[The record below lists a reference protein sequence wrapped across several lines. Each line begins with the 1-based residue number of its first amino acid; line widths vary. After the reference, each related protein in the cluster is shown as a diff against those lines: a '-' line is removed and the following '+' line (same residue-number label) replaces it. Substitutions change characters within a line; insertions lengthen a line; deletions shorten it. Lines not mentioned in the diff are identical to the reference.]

1 MFRTFLTT
9 TAVIAIATPLV
20 AHPVEHRAA
29 PAAMTTALPASNPFA
44 KPSTLPFQAPDFA
57 SIKDSDYLPAMIAG
71 MVQQKAEV
79 MAIANQKAA
88 PTFDNTLA
96 AMERSGTLLER
107 AQLAFSAVQGANTND
122 ALDAVDTKTS
132 PLLAAHRDFIFLNPK
147 LFARVQSL
155 YHRQASLGLD
165 TEQAKLLQVTYGQFV
180 HSGALLSPAKQAE
193 LKKLNLRIGTLQ
205 TAFGQKLLAATK
217 AGAVHFSDKAALAGL
232 SDEAIASA
240 AQAAKDR
247 KLDGY
252 VLTLQ
257 NTTQQ
262 PAMESLTDRASREAL
277 FKASVNRASM
287 GGANDTRPL
296 ISEIAQLRAQQA
308 SLLGYPNY
316 AAYAL
321 YDQMAKTPEAA
332 IGFIDRLAPAISS
345 RQRQEAAD
353 IQALVDR
360 HAKAAGKASFKAQ
373 PWDWQFYSEQIRKE
387 RYDLDGDAL
396 KPYFE
401 INKVLTDGVF
411 YAAHRLYGLNF
422 TERTDIP
429 TWTSG
434 MRVFEVKEES
444 GKHLGLMMFDFYKR
458 DNKSGGA
465 WMSNLVTQSYLRGTN
480 PVIYNVTN
488 FAKPAAGKP
497 ALISFDDVTTMFHE
511 FGHALHGL
519 FAAQTYPTLSG
530 TATARDWV
538 EFPSQFNENW
548 ALEPSVLSH
557 YAVNYQTGTPIPQA
571 LVDKISKA
579 RTFNQGF
586 NFGETVEAAKLDLD
600 WHSLAVTAPRQ
611 DADAFEAK
619 ALAAGGF
626 DAADVPPRYKSPYF
640 RHIWSNGYS
649 AGYYAYIWTQMLDHD
664 AYNWFETHGGLTR
677 ANGQRF
683 RDLVLSRGNTIEL
696 GTMYRNFTGRD
707 PDVAPMLRFHGLTP
721 AGVASTGGQ

>member
-1 MFRTFLTT
+1 M
-9 TAVIAIATPLV
+9 TA
-20 AHPVEHRAA
+20 
-29 PAAMTTALPASNPFA
+29 ALPASNPFA

-155 YHRQASLGLD
+155 YNRQASLGLD

-287 GGANDTRPL
+287 GGTNDTRPL

-316 AAYAL
+316 AAYEL

>member
-1 MFRTFLTT
+1 MFRTLLAA
-9 TAVIAIATPLV
+9 TAVIAIATPL
-20 AHPVEHRAA
+20 AAAPVKHRAA
-29 PAAMTTALPASNPFA
+29 PAGTPAALSASNPFA
-44 KPSTLPFQAPDFA
+44 KPSRLPFLAPDFA
-57 SIKDSDYLPAMIAG
+57 RIKDSDYLPAMLAG
-71 MVQQKAEV
+71 MAQQKAEV

-88 PTFDNTLA
+88 PTFDNTLG
-96 AMERSGTLLER
+96 AMERAGQLLER
-107 AQLAFSAVQGANTND
+107 TQLAFSAVQSANTND
-122 ALDAVDTKTS
+122 ALDAVDTRTS

-147 LFARVQSL
+147 LFARVKSL
-155 YHRQASLGLD
+155 HARQASLNLD
-165 TEQAKLLQVTYGQFV
+165 AEQAKLLQVTYDQFV
-180 HSGALLSPAKQAE
+180 HSGAQLSPAKQAE

-217 AGAVHFSDKAALAGL
+217 AGALYVTDKATLAGL
-232 SDEAIASA
+232 SDEAVAAA

-262 PAMESLTDRASREAL
+262 PLLDSLTNRATREAL
-277 FKASVNRASM
+277 FKASVNRASR

-296 ISEIAQLRAQQA
+296 IAEIAQLRAKQA
-308 SLLGYPNY
+308 ALLGYPNF

-321 YDQMAKTPEAA
+321 YDQMARTPEAA
-332 IGFIDRLAPAISS
+332 IGFIDRLAPAISA

-360 HAKAAGKASFKAQ
+360 QAKAAGQASFKAQ

-411 YAAHRLYGLNF
+411 YAAHQLYGLNF

-465 WMSNLVTQSYLRGTN
+465 WMSNLVNQSYLRGTT

-488 FAKPAAGKP
+488 FAKPAPGKP

-548 ALEPSVLSH
+548 ALEPSVLRH
-557 YAVNYQTGTPIPQA
+557 YAVDYRSGAPIPQA
-571 LVDKISKA
+571 LVDKIGKA

-586 NFGETVEAAKLDLD
+586 DFGETVEAAKLDLD

-626 DAADVPPRYKSPYF
+626 DTADVPPRYKSPYF

-649 AGYYAYIWTQMLDHD
+649 AAYYAYIWTQMLDHD
-664 AYNWFETHGGLTR
+664 AYSWFEQNGGLTR

-683 RDLVLSRGNTIEL
+683 RDLVLSRGNTIEP
-696 GTMYRNFTGRD
+696 GTMYKNFTGRD
-707 PDVAPMLRFHGLTP
+707 PDVTPMLRFHGLTP
-721 AGVASTGGQ
+721 AGAAATGAQ

>member
-9 TAVIAIATPLV
+9 TAVIAVATPLV

-29 PAAMTTALPASNPFA
+29 PAAMTAALPASNPFA

-79 MAIANQKAA
+79 MAIANQKAL